1 MAAPWLHETAHRP
14 WPLPQ
19 RGWVMAMRWHDLL
32 FIHWPIRPQVLRPL
46 IPAALELDTFDG
58 WAWLGVVPFRMTG
71 VRLRSLPEFPYLSAF
86 PELNV
91 RTYVQTPGRSG
102 VWFFSLDA
110 ASWLAV
116 RAARAWYG
124 LPYYDARMH
133 VVQEGETVHYHSTR
147 THRRAAPAAFD
158 ASYAPSGAVYHASPG
173 TLDHWLTARYCLY
186 AADRRGRVG
195 YGDIH
200 HAPWP
205 LQAATADIRV
215 NTMVL
220 PLHIELPH
228 TQPVLHF
235 ARRLEVV
242 AWSVVPLDV

>member
-1 MAAPWLHETAHRP
+1 
-14 WPLPQ
+14 
-19 RGWVMAMRWHDLL
+19 MRWHDLL

-71 VRLRSLPEFPYLSAF
+71 VRRRYLPEFPYLSAF
-86 PELNV
+86 PEVNV

-110 ASWLAV
+110 ASRLAV

-124 LPYYDARMH
+124 LPYYDARMR

-186 AADRRGRVG
+186 AADRCGRVG

-228 TQPVLHF
+228 TRPVLHF

-242 AWSVVPLDV
+242 AWSVVPLDL

>member
-1 MAAPWLHETAHRP
+1 MIHETAHRP

-19 RGWVMAMRWHDLL
+19 RPWVVAMRWHDLL
-32 FIHWPIRPQVLRPL
+32 FIHWPMRPQVLRPL
-46 IPAALELDTFDG
+46 IPAVLELDTFDG

-71 VRLRSLPEFPYLSAF
+71 VRLRYLPAFSGLSAF

-110 ASWLAV
+110 ASRLAV

-124 LPYYDARMH
+124 LPYYDARMR
-133 VVQEGETVHYHSTR
+133 VEQAGETVHYHSNR
-147 THRRAAPAAFD
+147 THRGAATATFD
-158 ASYAPSGAVYHASPG
+158 ASYSPSGEVYHASPG

-186 AADRRGRVG
+186 AMDRRGRVG
-195 YGDIH
+195 SGDIH

-215 NTMVL
+215 NTMAL
-220 PLHIELPH
+220 PLPIALPH

>member
-1 MAAPWLHETAHRP
+1 MIHETSHRP

-19 RGWVMAMRWHDLL
+19 SPWVMAMRWHDLL
-32 FIHWPIRPQVLRPL
+32 FMHWPIRPEVLCPL

-71 VRLRSLPEFPYLSAF
+71 VRPRLLPAFPYISAF

-91 RTYVQTPGRSG
+91 RTYVKTPGRSG

-116 RAARAWYG
+116 RMARAWYG
-124 LPYYDARMH
+124 LPYYDARMQ
-133 VVQEGETVHYHSTR
+133 VGQEGETVHYRSTR
-147 THRRAAPAAFD
+147 THRRAAPATFEAC
-158 ASYAPSGAVYHASPG
+158 YAPRGAVYHASPG

-186 AADRRGRVG
+186 AMDHRGRVG

-200 HAPWP
+200 HLPWP
-205 LQAATADIRV
+205 LQAAEADIRV
-215 NTMVL
+215 NTMAM
-220 PLHIELPH
+220 PLHLDLPN

-242 AWSVVPLDV
+242 AWSVVPLGA